1 MSFRLRI
8 TFTLFPIIILLV
20 VQADCSPAFAQ
31 LAPGLGYAFPPVAK
45 IGETTSVQLG
55 GFDLTPDVQW
65 FIHRDDVTLE
75 IKGPAGDFLLPPPP
89 YWVGSRGGTNALPIP
104 REVPA
109 AITVNADAQP
119 GFARFQTASANGTSK
134 TAVLLLSRDTEVTES
149 RSRDLAQR
157 LPSLPVGVSGRLG
170 RLTEVDR
177 YVVTAD
183 RDEPITIELLARKLG
198 SDFRALIQ
206 VHDSTGRLIA
216 DFADTYGVDG
226 ELAFMA
232 KAREE
237 YTVSIHD
244 ADFRGDYAYVYHL
257 KIGPGARPVGTLP
270 SKVQKGLQ
278 TKVTVVLKTDESKPP
293 VHVASVVNV
302 PGDHTSASIRLP
314 GDNST
319 PGSEGPW
326 RGTVA
331 VPVSSVPQY
340 VETDLRFDQKCGPGQ
355 DVRVEA
361 PCGVSGQLHHRSS
374 CSFVF
379 AANADENWQIH
390 LTPWSAGTDLV
401 LKLFGDDGKLIAEN
415 DDYENSAESRIVFRP
430 TVSGSYRCVV
440 DVLSDVS
447 APQGYYLELSKQQPD
462 FSLSIP
468 QQIQLPL
475 GGTAE
480 LNIQASRLGG
490 MSGEIPIEIQG
501 LPAGVSVP
509 EKLAIAADQS
519 ALKVALSCAADSA
532 VVASAIQVKG
542 SAMIGDQVVTR
553 TASAAMAGVLSA
565 TTPQDLQID
574 RALLAITMAPPI
586 EVLVVDRERQR
597 DVPRGSTYLAELQIV
612 RKEGFQGEVTLIMSA
627 QQARNRQGI
636 RGQTTVVP
644 PDQSSAFYPC
654 FMPEWLAT
662 DITRRMVVHGIA
674 VVPDPKGTPR
684 YLTKPGDARI
694 TMIMEGA
701 LMKLGADVKEFES
714 PLGGTIRVP
723 ITISRTA
730 RLPLPV
736 TVDLQVPEEARGQIK
751 SAAVMIPA
759 DQQRGVLQIDFD
771 NVPEL
776 LGPWTLRLAATALQ
790 DGRWPVV
797 SETEI
802 KVDLK

>member
-1 MSFRLRI
+1 MRIRLRI
-8 TFTLFPIIILLV
+8 ISAVFPAILILV
-20 VQADCSPAFAQ
+20 AQANCSPASAQ

-65 FIHRDDVTLE
+65 FVHRDDVQLA

-89 YWVGSRGGTNALPIP
+89 YWVGPRGGTNALPIP

-109 AITVNADAQP
+109 EIAVSSGAEP
-119 GFARFQTASANGTSK
+119 GFARFQVANANGSSR
-134 TAVLLLSRDTEVTES
+134 TAVLLLSKDTEVTES
-149 RSRDLAQR
+149 RSRDLPQR
-157 LPSLPVGVSGRLG
+157 LPTLPVGVSGRLS

-177 YVVTAD
+177 YVISPEQD
-183 RDEPITIELLARKLG
+183 GPITIQLLARKLG

-206 VHDSTGRLIA
+206 VHDTAGTLIA

-226 ELAFMA
+226 ELSFLA
-232 KAREE
+232 KARED
-237 YTVSIHD
+237 YIISIHD
-244 ADFRGDYAYVYHL
+244 ADFRGDQAYVYHL
-257 KIGPGARPVGTLP
+257 KIEQGARPVGTLP
-270 SKVQKGLQ
+270 SKVQKGLP
-278 TKVTVVLKTDESKPP
+278 TKVSVVLKTDENKPQ
-293 VHVASVVNV
+293 VQIGSLVTV
-302 PGDHTSASIRLP
+302 PADHSSSSILLP
-314 GDNST
+314 GDDGT
-319 PGSEGPW
+319 PGSAGPW
-326 RGTVA
+326 RGGVP
-331 VPVSSVPQY
+331 VPVSDVPQY
-340 VETDLRFDQKCGPGQ
+340 VEAELRFDQQRSPGQ
-355 DVRVEA
+355 DVHLEV
-361 PCGVSGQLHHRSS
+361 PCGVSGQFQDRSS
-374 CSFVF
+374 SSFVF
-379 AANADENWQIH
+379 AANADDHWQLQ

-401 LKLFGDDGKLIAEN
+401 LQLFDADGKLIAEN
-415 DDYENSAESRIVFRP
+415 DDFENSSESRISFRP
-430 TVSGSYRCVV
+430 TAAGNYRCVV
-440 DVLSDVS
+440 EVLSDVS
-447 APQGYYLELSKQQPD
+447 TPHGYYLELSKQQPD
-462 FSLSIP
+462 FSLTMP
-468 QQIQLPL
+468 QQIQIPL

-480 LNIQASRLGG
+480 LNVQVSRQGG
-490 MSGEIPIEIQG
+490 FSGEIPIEVHG
-501 LPAGVSVP
+501 LPAGVTVP
-509 EKLAIAADQS
+509 EKLVIATDQS
-519 ALKVALSCAADSA
+519 ALKVTLSCAADSP

-553 TASAAMAGVLSA
+553 TANAAMSGILSA
-565 TTPQDLQID
+565 TTPQDLLID
-574 RALLAITMAPPI
+574 RAVLAITMAPPI

-627 QQARNRQGI
+627 QQSRNRQGI
-636 RGQTTVVP
+636 RGQTTIVP
-644 PDQSSAFYPC
+644 ADQSTAFYPC

-714 PLGGTIRVP
+714 PIGGTIQVP

-730 RLPLPV
+730 RLSLPV
-736 TVDLQVPEEARGQIK
+736 TVDLLVPEEARGQIK
-751 SAAVMIPA
+751 SKAVVIPA

-771 NVPEL
+771 NSPEL
-776 LGPWTLRLAATALQ
+776 RGPWTLRLAATALQ